1 VTLWTSQQAQVK
13 QQSTLK
19 VCGVEVNHHGISVL
33 VKNMRTQP
41 THKTTDTTQAK
52 VLIRGLKDS

>member
-1 VTLWTSQQAQVK
+1 VYVTLWTSQQAQAK

-19 VCGVEVNHHGISVL
+19 GYGVEVNHHGISVL

-41 THKTTDTTQAK
+41 THKITDTTQAK
-52 VLIRGLKDS
+52 V

>member
-19 VCGVEVNHHGISVL
+19 GYGVEVNHHGISVL

-41 THKTTDTTQAK
+41 THKITDTTQAK
-52 VLIRGLKDS
+52 V

>member
-1 VTLWTSQQAQVK
+1 VYVTLWTSQQAQVK
-13 QQSTLK
+13 QQLTLK

-41 THKTTDTTQAK
+41 THKITDTTLVK
-52 VLIRGLKDS
+52 V